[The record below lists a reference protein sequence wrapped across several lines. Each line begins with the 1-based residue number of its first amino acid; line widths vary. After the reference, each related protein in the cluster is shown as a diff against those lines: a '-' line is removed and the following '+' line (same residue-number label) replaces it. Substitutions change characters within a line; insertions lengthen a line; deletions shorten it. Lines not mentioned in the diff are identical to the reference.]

1 MKQRGQ
7 VQHVKSKSSREKASW
22 VCLIAAFSFCL
33 WMSNFLPV
41 QKVEYQLTTNVA
53 ISQHRLPYLERLAAN
68 GTATDTRAIPFS
80 ITEIKLSESELIL
93 RTNSELCS
101 ARITLKLLERSQV
114 KNVEHILDALTI
126 PNSDTAEC
134 VSFANQLRKER
145 WFLEASLHSLKRLEL
160 DSEREKN
167 AIDTEA
173 LADSSSSKPAD
184 ANASWSDSDSTSKPF
199 RLISFASRSP
209 SEDSWIELRDQLQ
222 SMTQSQSETVNSM
235 RLTLER
241 LKAKSRGFLS
251 LTGSPRIVPLVRPL
265 TLFRFCVMCVLCM
278 CVWLIS
284 MWWVRPTSV
293 KSKQLPRNG
302 PKTATPMLSQPSQHR
317 NASLA
322 LSKTLGWMQSAGI
335 PYLGAVQFI
344 RDETNGAL
352 NEGVRDN
359 KVRLVNGDDSAARLA
374 SGQGGPRSTQEQ
386 AIGTDHPFL
395 SPPSEVMSLR
405 FLRSVGQGSF
415 VLWIGLFA
423 ARLVFDASWRELAS
437 VGPLAA
443 ISRMIVGIQ

>member
-1 MKQRGQ
+1 
-7 VQHVKSKSSREKASW
+7 
-22 VCLIAAFSFCL
+22 
-33 WMSNFLPV
+33 MSNFLPV
-41 QKVEYQLTTNVA
+41 QRVEYQLTTNVA
-53 ISQHRLPYLERLAAN
+53 ISQHRLPYLERLEAN
-68 GTATDTRAIPFS
+68 GTAPDASAIPFS
-80 ITEIKLSESELIL
+80 ITEIKLSESELIS

-101 ARITLKLLERSQV
+101 ARITLKLSERSQV
-114 KNVEHILDALTI
+114 KNVEHILDALTT

-173 LADSSSSKPAD
+173 LADSGSSKPAD
-184 ANASWSDSDSTSKPF
+184 ARASWSNSDSTSKPF

-209 SEDSWIELRDQLQ
+209 NEDSRIELRGQLQ
-222 SMTQSQSETVNSM
+222 SMTQSRSETVDSM

-251 LTGSPRIVPLVRPL
+251 LTGSPRIVPLVHAF
-265 TLFRFCVMCVLCM
+265 TLFRFFVMCVLCI

-284 MWWVRPTSV
+284 MWWVRPVSV
-293 KSKQLPRNG
+293 FWVLPVSVNSKQLPRNE
-302 PKTATPMLSQPSQHR
+302 PKTATPMLSQTSQHR
-317 NASLA
+317 NASMA

-344 RDETNGAL
+344 RNES
-352 NEGVRDN
+352 NEGISGDQVRRMD
-359 KVRLVNGDDSAARLA
+359 GEGTAARLA
-374 SGQGGPRSTQEQ
+374 SCPDSLRSTLEQGQE
-386 AIGTDHPFL
+386 ISTGLKIL
-395 SPPSEVMSLR
+395 SPPWEFIAIR
-405 FLRSVGQGSF
+405 FLRSAGEGSL

-437 VGPLAA
+437 VAPLAA

>member
-1 MKQRGQ
+1 
-7 VQHVKSKSSREKASW
+7 
-22 VCLIAAFSFCL
+22 
-33 WMSNFLPV
+33 MSNFLPV
-41 QKVEYQLTTNVA
+41 QRVEYQLTTNVA
-53 ISQHRLPYLERLAAN
+53 ISQHRLPYLERLQAN
-68 GTATDTRAIPFS
+68 GTAPATRAIPFS
-80 ITEIKLSESELIL
+80 ITEIKLSESELIS

-101 ARITLKLLERSQV
+101 ARITLKLSERCQV
-114 KNVEHILDALTI
+114 KNVEHILDALTT
-126 PNSDTAEC
+126 PNSDTDEC

-173 LADSSSSKPAD
+173 LANSSSSKPAD
-184 ANASWSDSDSTSKPF
+184 AKASWSNSDSTNKPF

-209 SEDSWIELRDQLQ
+209 NEDSRIELRGQLQ
-222 SMTQSQSETVNSM
+222 SLTQSRSETVDSM

-251 LTGSPRIVPLVRPL
+251 LTGSPRIVPLVHAL
-265 TLFRFCVMCVLCM
+265 TLFRFCVMCVLCI

-284 MWWVRPTSV
+284 MWWVRPVSV
-293 KSKQLPRNG
+293 KSQQLPRNE

-344 RDETNGAL
+344 RDESND
-352 NEGVRDN
+352 GVLGNQAPLMD
-359 KVRLVNGDDSAARLA
+359 GDRSTASLA
-374 SGQGGPRSTQEQ
+374 SGLRSTQEQ
-386 AIGTDHPFL
+386 GQEISTDLKIL
-395 SPPSEVMSLR
+395 SAPSELIALR
-405 FLRSVGQGSF
+405 FLRSAGKSSL

-437 VGPLAA
+437 VAPLAA
-443 ISRMIVGIQ
+443 VSRMIVGIQ

>member
-1 MKQRGQ
+1 
-7 VQHVKSKSSREKASW
+7 
-22 VCLIAAFSFCL
+22 
-33 WMSNFLPV
+33 MSNFLPV
-41 QKVEYQLTTNVA
+41 QSVEYQLTTNVA
-53 ISQHRLPYLERLAAN
+53 ISQHRLPYLERLEAN
-68 GTATDTRAIPFS
+68 GTAPGTRAIPFS
-80 ITEIKLSESELIL
+80 ITEIKLSESELIS

-101 ARITLKLLERSQV
+101 ARITLKLSERSQF
-114 KNVEHILDALTI
+114 KNVENILDALTT

-145 WFLEASLHSLKRLEL
+145 WFLETSLHSLKRLEL

-173 LADSSSSKPAD
+173 LADSGSSKTAD
-184 ANASWSDSDSTSKPF
+184 ANASLSNSDSTSKPF

-209 SEDSWIELRDQLQ
+209 KEDSRIELRGQLQ
-222 SMTQSQSETVNSM
+222 SMTQSRSETVDSM

-251 LTGSPRIVPLVRPL
+251 LTGSPRIVPLVHAL
-265 TLFRFCVMCVLCM
+265 TLFRFCVICVLCI

-284 MWWVRPTSV
+284 MWWARPVSVWWVRPLSV
-293 KSKQLPRNG
+293 KSKQLPRNE

-344 RDETNGAL
+344 CDESNK
-352 NEGVRDN
+352 GVLGDQVRRMDGDN
-359 KVRLVNGDDSAARLA
+359 SLA
-374 SGQGGPRSTQEQ
+374 SGADGLRATQEQ
-386 AIGTDHPFL
+386 GQEISTDLKIL
-395 SPPSEVMSLR
+395 SPPWEFTAIR
-405 FLRSVGQGSF
+405 FLRSAGEGSL

-437 VGPLAA
+437 VAPLAA

>member
-1 MKQRGQ
+1 
-7 VQHVKSKSSREKASW
+7 
-22 VCLIAAFSFCL
+22 
-33 WMSNFLPV
+33 MSNFLPV
-41 QKVEYQLTTNVA
+41 QRVEYQLTTNVA
-53 ISQHRLPYLERLAAN
+53 ISQHRLPYLERLQAN
-68 GTATDTRAIPFS
+68 GTAPETGAIPFS
-80 ITEIKLSESELIL
+80 ITEIKLSESELIS

-114 KNVEHILDALTI
+114 KNVEHILDALTT
-126 PNSDTAEC
+126 PNSDTDEC

-173 LADSSSSKPAD
+173 LADRSSSKLAD
-184 ANASWSDSDSTSKPF
+184 ANASGSNSDSTSKPL
-199 RLISFASRSP
+199 RLISFVSRP
-209 SEDSWIELRDQLQ
+209 SNEDSRVELRGQLQ
-222 SMTQSQSETVNSM
+222 SMTQSRSETVDSM

-251 LTGSPRIVPLVRPL
+251 LTGSPRIVPLVHAL
-265 TLFRFCVMCVLCM
+265 TLFRFCVICVLCI

-284 MWWVRPTSV
+284 MWWVRPVPV
-293 KSKQLPRNG
+293 KSKQLPRNE
-302 PKTATPMLSQPSQHR
+302 PKTATLTLSQPPQHR

-344 RDETNGAL
+344 RDESNMDGNVGAA
-352 NEGVRDN
+352 
-359 KVRLVNGDDSAARLA
+359 SLA
-374 SGQGGPRSTQEQ
+374 SGMRSTQEQ
-386 AIGTDHPFL
+386 GLEISTDL
-395 SPPSEVMSLR
+395 NILTPPSEFIGLR
-405 FLRSVGQGSF
+405 FLRSAGNGSL

-437 VGPLAA
+437 VAPLAA
-443 ISRMIVGIQ
+443 VSRMIVGIQ

>member
-1 MKQRGQ
+1 
-7 VQHVKSKSSREKASW
+7 
-22 VCLIAAFSFCL
+22 
-33 WMSNFLPV
+33 MSNLLPV
-41 QKVEYQLTTNVA
+41 QRVEYQVTTNVA
-53 ISQHRLPYLERLAAN
+53 ISQHRLPYLERLEEN
-68 GTATDTRAIPFS
+68 GTAPDARAIPFS
-80 ITEIKLSESELIL
+80 ITEIKLSESELIS

-101 ARITLKLLERSQV
+101 ARITLKLSERSQF
-114 KNVEHILDALTI
+114 KDVEHILDALTT

-173 LADSSSSKPAD
+173 LADSGSSKPAD
-184 ANASWSDSDSTSKPF
+184 ARASWSNSDSTSKPF

-209 SEDSWIELRDQLQ
+209 NEDSRIELRGQLQ
-222 SMTQSQSETVNSM
+222 SMTQSRSETVDSM

-251 LTGSPRIVPLVRPL
+251 LTGSPRIVPLIHPL
-265 TLFRFCVMCVLCM
+265 TLFRFCVMCVLGI

-284 MWWVRPTSV
+284 MWWVRPVSVWWVRPVSV
-293 KSKQLPRNG
+293 KSKQPPRNE
-302 PKTATPMLSQPSQHR
+302 PKTANPMLSQSSRHR

-335 PYLGAVQFI
+335 PYLGAVQLI
-344 RDETNGAL
+344 RDGS
-352 NEGVRDN
+352 NEGVLGDQ
-359 KVRLVNGDDSAARLA
+359 VRRMDGDGGTASLA
-374 SGQGGPRSTQEQ
+374 SGLRSTQEQ
-386 AIGTDHPFL
+386 GQEISTDLKIL
-395 SPPSEVMSLR
+395 SPPWEFTAIR
-405 FLRSVGQGSF
+405 FLRSAGEGSL
-415 VLWIGLFA
+415 VVWIGLFA
-423 ARLVFDASWRELAS
+423 ARLLFDTSWRELAS
-437 VGPLAA
+437 VAPLAA